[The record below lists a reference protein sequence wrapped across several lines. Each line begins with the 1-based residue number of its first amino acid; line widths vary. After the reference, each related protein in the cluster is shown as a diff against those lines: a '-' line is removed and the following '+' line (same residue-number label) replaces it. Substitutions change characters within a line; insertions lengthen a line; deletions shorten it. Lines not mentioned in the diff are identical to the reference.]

1 MFIRDASDIE
11 RLIALDQ
18 QDQIKEGATFFE
30 IIGRSYDENLVSRM
44 LSYTLQKDAE
54 LVNKLLART
63 FGYEVYVTKKSCICE
78 KAVPSGRID
87 IFVEA
92 EDETGCKYT
101 LTIENK
107 TGSWEHDDQT
117 KKYYDFINTNYPNR
131 KNAFYFLKP
140 FKNQSNCSCDKFVQI
155 TYEDLYKMIEAC
167 NDYIIV
173 DFKKHIK
180 KYFCDKELKMN
191 EAEKAVLKQYSEMK
205 DLMRRAEA
213 AYNLEKNKI
222 LEILKQEF
230 ISDKDAWATEIKA
243 DGSCRLYRKNWW
255 SGEKENDYEKYYFY
269 VELYFVDNS
278 PEEIVVQGT
287 IKRYG
292 QSMKNSIV
300 YKFHKSDWVDNIH
313 CVHFKQSFTSENE
326 LFSKEWLKDLED
338 FAKKYMRKAIEESN
352 KLFAEFEDYKA
363 KII

>member
-1 MFIRDASDIE
+1 MLIQNASDID
-11 RLIALDQ
+11 RLIVLDQ
-18 QDQIKEGATFFE
+18 QDQIKRGATFFE
-30 IIGRSYDENLVSRM
+30 IIGRSYDEDLVSRM

-54 LVNKLLART
+54 LVNKLLKRV
-63 FGYEVYVTKKSCICE
+63 FCYEVRVTKKSCICE

-107 TGSWEHDDQT
+107 VNSWEHDDQT
-117 KKYYDFINTNYPNR
+117 KKYYDFVNTNYPKR
-131 KNAFYFLKP
+131 KNAFYYLKP
-140 FKNQSNCSCDKFVQI
+140 FYNQSNCSCDKFVQI
-155 TYEDLYKMIEAC
+155 TYKNLYQMIETC
-167 NDYIIV
+167 NDNIIV

-180 KYFCDKELKMN
+180 EYFCEKELKMN
-191 EAEKAVLKQYSEMK
+191 EAEKAVLKHYSEMK
-205 DLMRRAEA
+205 DLMYRAETV
-213 AYNLEKNKI
+213 YNLEKNKI
-222 LEILKQEF
+222 FEILKQEF
-230 ISDKDAWATEIKA
+230 ISDKDTWGSQMEG
-243 DGSCRLYRKNWW
+243 GSCRLYRKKWW

-269 VELYFVDNS
+269 VELYFVNNT

-292 QSMKNSIV
+292 QSIKSSMV
-300 YKFHKSDWVDNIH
+300 YQFHKNDWVDNRY

-326 LFSKEWLKDLED
+326 LFSKEWLQDLED
-338 FAKKYMRKAIEESN
+338 FSKKYMPKAIEESD

-363 KII
+363 KIV